1 MFELDNCIAFIT
13 NTVSKKI
20 AEAFEKKLTDYKIT
34 RTQWIALYFINKNKM
49 ITQRELSDKL
59 SLKEPTV
66 ARLLDKMEYWGWLV
80 RISSEQDKRKK
91 LLRLTQQGKKI
102 EAEISIV
109 AEQFRDDLIKGIS
122 NKDLAIY
129 DSVLNRMLKNI

>member
-1 MFELDNCIAFIT
+1 
-13 NTVSKKI
+13 
-20 AEAFEKKLTDYKIT
+20 
-34 RTQWIALYFINKNKM
+34 M

-109 AEQFRDDLIKGIS
+109 GEQFRDDLIKGIS

>member
-122 NKDLAIY
+122 SKDLAVY
-129 DSVLNRMLKNI
+129 DSVLNKMLKNI

>member
-80 RISSEQDKRKK
+80 RISSEKDKRKK

>member
-109 AEQFRDDLIKGIS
+109 AEQFRDDLVKGIS

-129 DSVLNRMLKNI
+129 DSVLNRMLENI